1 MTEST
6 FQGSTLG
13 YDKQTTSLISQC
25 YQYYHQF
32 HQNKNCQ
39 HLCSRI
45 PCSCHMRES
54 ILHHVSGMCISK
66 CCSLC
71 LMILKSSS
79 GAGGKSVC
87 TGISFHLAFP
97 SPIPTDLGR
106 TLSIPVFESRH
117 EGCDTFQQLKR
128 VVKFVDEHVKRW

>member
-1 MTEST
+1 MEKWGATLNKLQHKQLKLFLAQKNVLYSILKVLRNPVWGRYRKSTLPKALILNQNLIYNMAEST
-6 FQGSTLG
+6 FEGSTLG

-45 PCSCHMRES
+45 PCICHMRES
-54 ILHHVSGMCISK
+54 ILHHVSGMCISM

-71 LMILKSSS
+71 GSYI
-79 GAGGKSVC
+79 
-87 TGISFHLAFP
+87 
-97 SPIPTDLGR
+97 
-106 TLSIPVFESRH
+106 
-117 EGCDTFQQLKR
+117 
-128 VVKFVDEHVKRW
+128 

>member
-1 MTEST
+1 MCSKYRKLNFTKSTFFNQNLIYNMTEST

-45 PCSCHMRES
+45 PCSCHAGEHFTSCFRHVHLKVLQS
-54 ILHHVSGMCISK
+54 VWQLH
-66 CCSLC
+66 

-87 TGISFHLAFP
+87 TGISFSSQFSQPH
-97 SPIPTDLGR
+97 SNG
-106 TLSIPVFESRH
+106 SRSY
-117 EGCDTFQQLKR
+117 TF
-128 VVKFVDEHVKRW
+128 HSCI